1 MLITKANSEPFAIIT
16 THMLESFFG
25 SQIIYGEKIGF
36 IGLGKLGMPC
46 AEAIRKKG
54 FHVAGYD
61 IEDKR
66 SDLVEIRESIED
78 LCRDRDIVFVA
89 TPTPHE
95 EGYDGSEP
103 TSQKEVK
110 DFNYD
115 SVKKV
120 LTKCNRHMGLTQS
133 LVLIS
138 TVLPGTIRRELAP
151 LVTNVKL
158 LYNPYLIAMG
168 TVAEDMISPEMIMI
182 GTKKGVYETATKA
195 QQLESFYLQVCD
207 NMPRIEFGTWEEIE
221 AMKIFYNTFIS
232 NKIALVNMIQDVAHK
247 LGHMDVDKVT
257 QAMAKS
263 TKRIVSSAYMKAG
276 MGDGG
281 TCHPRDNIALRW
293 LAKDL
298 GLGYDMF
305 ESIMTAREKQAET
318 MAKAILEHG
327 KAVWFSSDTYKPGTE
342 LIDGSYSLLVQHYV
356 KKHGGTLANGFD
368 TPVQV
373 IVRVHESD
381 DFTADDKTIIFDPWR
396 SYPKANN
403 VIYYG
408 KYNEVLGETN
418 K

>member
-1 MLITKANSEPFAIIT
+1 
-16 THMLESFFG
+16 MLESFFG
-25 SQIIYGEKIGF
+25 RPIIYGEKIGF

-54 FHVAGYD
+54 CHVAGYD
-61 IEDKR
+61 IAHKS
-66 SDLVEIRESIED
+66 SDLVEIRDSIED

-95 EGYDGSEP
+95 EGYDGREP
-103 TSQKEVK
+103 TSHRQVK

-120 LTKCNRHMGLTQS
+120 LTKCNKHMGVTQS

-168 TVAEDMISPEMIMI
+168 TVAEDMLNPEMIMI
-182 GTKKGVYETATKA
+182 GTEKGVYETAHKA
-195 QQLESFYLQVCD
+195 QHLEAFYNQICD
-207 NMPRIEFGTWEEIE
+207 GFPRLEFGTWEEVE

-247 LGHMDVDKVT
+247 LGNMDVDKIT
-257 QAMAKS
+257 QALAKS
-263 TKRIVSSAYMKAG
+263 TKRIVSPAYMKAG

-281 TCHPRDNIALRW
+281 ACHPRDNIALRW
-293 LAKDL
+293 LAKELD
-298 GLGYDMF
+298 LGYDMF
-305 ESIMTAREKQAET
+305 ESIMTAREQQAES
-318 MAKAILEHG
+318 MAKAILTHG
-327 KAVWFSSDTYKPGTE
+327 KDIWFSSDSYKPGTT
-342 LIDGSYSLLVQHYV
+342 LVDGSYSLLVQYYV
-356 KKHGGTLANGFD
+356 QKHGGQLANGID
-368 TPVQV
+368 TPVEV

-381 DFTADDKTIIFDPWR
+381 EFTADEKTIVFDPWR

-403 VIYYG
+403 VVYYG
-408 KYNEVLGETN
+408 KYN
-418 K
+418 